1 MMSIFF
7 LSHTMYNH
15 ANLCP
20 WLKYEGSWCWHQQA
34 SPYSWFASHIIYP
47 KLSKWSTRSSMWW
60 IIIWMI
66 WIINLASSLFL
77 AEELFSM
84 QLSYC
89 YDGYLHWSHA
99 YEFFNQ
105 FFPIKWSKM
114 LSIDLSSSNN
124 NSQDLLVSY
133 HVVGTM
139 QHALWM
145 LLFNPQNYCYLFYFT
160 NQVPEWGLHTCQAAV

>member
-1 MMSIFF
+1 
-7 LSHTMYNH
+7 
-15 ANLCP
+15 
-20 WLKYEGSWCWHQQA
+20 
-34 SPYSWFASHIIYP
+34 
-47 KLSKWSTRSSMWW
+47 
-60 IIIWMI
+60 
-66 WIINLASSLFL
+66 
-77 AEELFSM
+77 M

-89 YDGYLHWSHA
+89 CDGYLHWSHA

-105 FFPIKWSKM
+105 FFPIKSSKV
-114 LSIDLSSSNN
+114 LSIDLGSSNN

-160 NQVPEWGLHTCQAAV
+160 NQVPE